1 MNLHAS
7 SNVDDFRPS
16 APSLCHVH
24 EQKEAPSTAAIPV
37 RDPSARAFLL
47 SHLIS
52 ALEASEQSN
61 ITQMFDAGITPGL
74 LDALRRLTI
83 TDISRFAQSGVGMS
97 ISLDCRRLAQD
108 LARFERSRQDRG
120 IFEDLIRAGATP
132 GLLARLFGMPEAEV
146 RRQRRVI
153 APESAKGGRPRQP
166 DDADLPQIDAAWRDL
181 LREDLAERERYWRLA
196 AAFPGYPLAALE
208 LVVGR

>member
-1 MNLHAS
+1 M
-7 SNVDDFRPS
+7 
-16 APSLCHVH
+16 
-24 EQKEAPSTAAIPV
+24 EG
-37 RDPSARAFLL
+37 
-47 SHLIS
+47 
-52 ALEASEQSN
+52 SEQSN

-83 TDISRFAQSGVGMS
+83 TDIARFAQSGVGMA
-97 ISLDCRRLAQD
+97 ISLDCRRLAED

-120 IFEDLIRAGATP
+120 ILEDLIRAGATP

-146 RRQRRVI
+146 RRQRRAI

-166 DDADLPQIDAAWRDL
+166 DDADRTQIHAAWRDL

-196 AAFPGYPLAALE
+196 SAFPSYPLAALE